1 MYDYLVHKF
10 HEGGPLVMGSI
21 FATLV
26 FALAIVIERVIRYWL
41 QYDLSNSATF
51 MAAIQK
57 LVMNN
62 SIENAVRLC
71 KKARPKFVPYV
82 DKLSFKAFAVM
93 DLDSDPQAD
102 VWSIDHHGNLAH
114 ELDDL
119 RDEL

>member
-1 MYDYLVHKF
+1 MSLTDI
-10 HEGGPLVMGSI
+10 S
-21 FATLV
+21 
-26 FALAIVIERVIRYWL
+26 LADDQRSRE
-41 QYDLSNSATF
+41 
-51 MAAIQK
+51 
-57 LVMNN
+57 
-62 SIENAVRLC
+62 VRL
-71 KKARPKFVPYV
+71 PSKFVPYV